1 MSVQS
6 SKTDQKNRKPD
17 EELKEK
23 ALQKFRAPVTITQQA
38 RDDASR
44 HTDADNIR
52 RHFSI
57 PAWDREEFSYQSVV
71 PNCFEHTWDAPLD
84 EDSGGTDALV
94 RGKPGS
100 GKSTL
105 ANYLAVRM
113 MDINHERVVWRGS
126 SSRSEWLPLAP
137 WTRLCLPKGVPIS
150 ARLESKDPRKPA
162 VELEPEELER
172 IVRTVVR
179 YEDPVDLNQNHLKEG
194 AFHVVY
200 PDPRMRGCQRI
211 YEESPERTY
220 EAPSGRDALF
230 SKQDPASHWWFAWV
244 LARVENGPHHWTSLI
259 FDEVGDIAP
268 QSAKKDKFGTYQK
281 VEMLKDTWV
290 DARKF
295 GLSIFCFGHSETD
308 IHQMIRKKL
317 RWRIQMRGTAN
328 PTTKSDLVGFESV
341 PMDHDQTSGYDIDRA
356 LMYTE
361 TNFEDFRFT
370 DMPTPHDYKLRLQL
384 G

>member
-1 MSVQS
+1 MSTTKQQQT
-6 SKTDQKNRKPD
+6 KQEHR
-17 EELKEK
+17 EK
-23 ALQKFRAPVTITQQA
+23 ALAQFYEPIANTRQA
-38 RDDASR
+38 LDDARR
-44 HTDADNIR
+44 HTDAR
-52 RHFSI
+52 SMREHFGI
-57 PAWDREEFSYQSVV
+57 PSWDREAFDWPSVV
-71 PNCFEHTWDAPLD
+71 PNCWEHTWDAPVD
-84 EDSGGTDALV
+84 EVAGGTDFLC
-94 RGKPGS
+94 RGKPGM

-105 ANYLAVRM
+105 ANYVAVRM
-113 MDINHERVVWRGS
+113 MEINDERVVWRGS

-137 WTRLCLPKGVPIS
+137 WTRLCLPKDVEIS
-150 ARLESKDPRKPA
+150 ARLESKDPTKPA
-162 VELEPEELER
+162 VELERDDLER
-172 IVRTVVR
+172 IVREIVE

-200 PDPRMRGCQRI
+200 PDPRMRGCERV
-211 YEESPERTY
+211 YRDSPERTY
-220 EAPSGRDALF
+220 EAPSGRDELF
-230 SKQDPASHWWFAWV
+230 AAEDPASHWWFAWV
-244 LARVENGPHHWTSLI
+244 LSRVEHGPHHWTSLI

-295 GLSIFCFGHSETD
+295 GLSIFCFGHAETD

-317 RWRIQMRGTAN
+317 RWRVQMRGTAN

-341 PMDHDQTSGYDIDRA
+341 PMNTDLTSQMQVGEA

-361 TNFEDFRFT
+361 TNFEPFAWK

-384 G
+384 GGSK

>member
-1 MSVQS
+1 MSIQS
-6 SKTDQKNRKPD
+6 PTDQEHSEIDD
-17 EELKEK
+17 EKLKEK
-23 ALQKFRAPVTITQQA
+23 ALGKFHDPVTGTLQA
-38 RDDASR
+38 TGDSRR

-52 RHFSI
+52 RKFGI
-57 PAWDREEFSYQSVV
+57 PAWDREQFSYPSVV
-71 PNCFEHTWDAPLD
+71 PNCLEHTWDAPLN

-105 ANYLAVRM
+105 ANYLAVRL
-113 MDINHERVVWRGS
+113 MDINDERVIWRGS

-137 WTRLCLPKGVPIS
+137 WTRLCLPAGVAIS
-150 ARLESKDPRKPA
+150 ARLESKDPRKPT
-162 VELEPEELER
+162 VELEVDDLER
-172 IVRTVVR
+172 IVREIVR
-179 YEDPVDLNQNHLKEG
+179 YEDPVDLNQNHLQEG
-194 AFHVVY
+194 AFHVIY
-200 PDPRMRGCQRI
+200 PDPMMRGCQRI

-230 SKQDPASHWWFAWV
+230 HEDDPASHWWFAWV

-268 QSAKKDKFGTYQK
+268 QSAKKDQFGTYQK

-317 RWRIQMRGTAN
+317 RWRVQMRGTAN
-328 PTTKSDLVGFESV
+328 PTTKNDLVGFESV
-341 PMDHDQTSGYDIDRA
+341 PMNVDQTSGFPIDKA

-361 TNFEDFRFT
+361 TNFDDFRFT
-370 DMPTPHDYKLRLQL
+370 DMPVPHDYKLRLQL